1 MFGICFREFYNLFK
15 SIRSIIF
22 ILIMFSTTLI
32 VANFLKD
39 FDGNL
44 KELGLDNAYVGGL
57 LFLILL
63 FGPLFVTTLSHD
75 LINRES
81 YNRTIRFLVTKISRD
96 KIILG
101 KFLGVL
107 LFWFVC
113 LFLSLFMLV
122 FIANQFY
129 FKELIESLIFMSY
142 FISLSLF
149 LSVVITKPSITIFT
163 SILISIAFPIIG
175 IWGSLS
181 SDNLIVKLL
190 NYFTPYYYFSQPEQ
204 KYLVYF
210 VPVLSLVFFI
220 GSILIFR
227 KRDL

>member
-22 ILIMFSTTLI
+22 ILIMFSTTLV
-32 VANFLKD
+32 VANFLKN

-63 FGPLFVTTLSHD
+63 FGPLFVMTLSHD

-81 YNRTIRFLVTKISRD
+81 HNRTIRFLVTKISRD

-122 FIANQFY
+122 FISNQFY
-129 FKELIESLIFMSY
+129 FKELI
-142 FISLSLF
+142 
-149 LSVVITKPSITIFT
+149 
-163 SILISIAFPIIG
+163 
-175 IWGSLS
+175 
-181 SDNLIVKLL
+181 
-190 NYFTPYYYFSQPEQ
+190 
-204 KYLVYF
+204 
-210 VPVLSLVFFI
+210 
-220 GSILIFR
+220 
-227 KRDL
+227 